1 MVFDVLACSH
11 MNKSKNQ
18 FRIALIA
25 SSSHRRGPDSRLIR
39 FVREFE
45 HFLEDQELW
54 GIKSTA
60 YAIRRAGLLLD
71 AELKELRAGREGG
84 IVDITQMVV
93 DDKLDVVIYLMD
105 PRDPTSTY
113 PESGALKRECVT
125 KGKFFLSTY
134 MSAVEWAS
142 LVWRPGDD
150 RLLIAGECKA
160 DNPATQRIAL
170 IAHDERK
177 VQMLK
182 FALLDHIELIN
193 KFQDRIATGTTGSY
207 LNGSRPLG
215 TLEKEWK
222 SKLAKARK
230 ARNQTEI
237 DRLSKELVQLSEI
250 SRHRRKLK
258 LKVTPKLSGPHG
270 GDVQIAHDVLNDQV
284 DKVIFF
290 EDPYTS
296 RPHEPDI
303 QLLERTCRVRGERVV
318 CLSDPTSA
326 NEWASAWKKDK
337 KYVDY
342 APATVV
348 RALEQ
353 EYAGNAQGQARKTP
367 LRVVI
372 TPTNEKDLET
382 TIGSICEAAA
392 SYVSSLIER
401 LWLDKLP
408 TLEPVRVVVPGGVT
422 MDEFIGKLSHAE
434 ERARQFREQYGVA
447 IQPKVEV
454 MSMTGLIASEEPTL
468 EANAI
473 AERFARIFG
482 EHGTHQSIPGA
493 AFVKRTAKLPENV
506 EHEVHRLS
514 TSDIIILVGAPISR
528 FKQNVGILGKAPIW
542 PPIIEDAEKR
552 GAVGDLSGLF
562 IGPNGNSI
570 SLTRL
575 QRVGLRLEDMKLVA
589 RKRNARVILIMGS
602 NLDFLPFAE
611 ALLRGNQR
619 HQYISTLVT
628 DLRFA
633 RKLLKL

>member
-1 MVFDVLACSH
+1 
-11 MNKSKNQ
+11 MNKSKHK
-18 FRIALIA
+18 FRIGLIA
-25 SSSHRRGPDSRLIR
+25 SRSHRRGPDSRLIR

-60 YAIRRAGLLLD
+60 YAIKRAGLLLD

-84 IVDITQMVV
+84 IVELTRMVV

-113 PESGALKRECVT
+113 PESGALKRESVT

-142 LVWRPGDD
+142 LVWKPGDE

-160 DNPATQRIAL
+160 GNPANQRIAL
-170 IAHDERK
+170 IAHDELK

-182 FALLDHIELIN
+182 FALLDHIELLS
-193 KFQDRIATGTTGSY
+193 KFQGRIATGTTGSY
-207 LNGSRPLG
+207 LNGSRPLS
-215 TLEKEWK
+215 TLEGEWK

-230 ARNQTEI
+230 ARDSTEI
-237 DRLSKELVQLSEI
+237 DRLSKELAQLNQI

-258 LKVTPKLSGPHG
+258 LEVTPMLSGPKG
-270 GDVQIAHDVLNDQV
+270 GDVQIAHDVLNDRV

-290 EDPYTS
+290 EDPFTA

-326 NEWASAWKKDK
+326 NEWASAWKKDQ

-353 EYAGNAQGQARKTP
+353 EFAGKDHKHSGKNP

-372 TPTNEKDLET
+372 TPTNEKDLDT
-382 TIGSICEAAA
+382 TMGSICEAAA
-392 SYVSSLIER
+392 WYVSSLIER

-408 TLEPVRVVVPGGVT
+408 ASEPVRVVVPWGVT
-422 MDEFIGKLSHAE
+422 MDEFIVKLSHAE
-434 ERARQFREQYGVA
+434 ERAREFRGTYGIAV
-447 IQPKVEV
+447 QPKVEI
-454 MSMTGLIASEEPTL
+454 MSMTGLLAAEEPAL

-482 EHGTHQSIPGA
+482 VNGKHRSIPGA
-493 AFVKRTAKLPENV
+493 AFVKNSAKLPEKV
-506 EHEVHRLS
+506 EQEVHRLS
-514 TSDIIILVGAPISR
+514 TADIIILVGAPVR
-528 FKQNVGILGKAPIW
+528 RDKQNVGILAKAPIW
-542 PPIIEDAEKR
+542 PAIIEDAENC
-552 GAVGDLSGLF
+552 GAVGELSGLF
-562 IGPNGNSI
+562 IGPNGNNI
-570 SLTRL
+570 PLTRL

-589 RKRNARVILIMGS
+589 RKRNSRVILIMGS

-611 ALLRGNQR
+611 ALLRGNQK